1 MNRTIH
7 FDTAENLLT
16 HLRMRIESR
25 NKLNCLE
32 FNIHA
37 EDFYVHFL
45 NLLFGYSLININ
57 EFSQNVEGL
66 DLLDTINQVVL
77 QVSSTATKNK
87 INSSL
92 SKDLATYKGY
102 RFIFV
107 SISKDASHLR
117 KYSYN
122 NPHLLE
128 FDPKKDIYDVTSLL
142 NKILHL
148 NIDSQEEIAKF
159 LTKELAS
166 RFNDRA
172 KTYTNIAEI
181 INRLAS
187 ENLSIANSTNTTIP
201 FNIDDKISF
210 NNLKRSALLI
220 EDCKVYSSLM
230 DKIYNT
236 FDQAGKNKSLS
247 VLKFIRDH
255 YIRLSENY
263 TSDELFLKT
272 RDALVESIQNSSNFD
287 SIPLDELEFCVTI
300 IVVDAFIRCQIFKN
314 PNITS

>member
-66 DLLDTINQVVL
+66 DLLDKSNQVVL
-77 QVSSTATKNK
+77 QVSSTATKKK

-92 SKDLATYKGY
+92 NKDLAVYRGY

-107 SISKDASHLR
+107 SISKNASHLR
-117 KYSYN
+117 KNSYN

-128 FDPKKDIYDVTSLL
+128 FDPEKDIYDVTSLL

-148 NIDSQEEIAKF
+148 DVDSQEKIAEF
-159 LTKELAS
+159 LKKELATK
-166 RFNDRA
+166 FNEPA

-187 ENLSIANSTNTTIP
+187 EDLSFVNSTNTTVP
-201 FNIDDKISF
+201 FNINDKIIF
-210 NNLKRSALLI
+210 NDLKRSALLI
-220 EDCKVYSSLM
+220 EDCKIYSSLI
-230 DKIYNT
+230 DGIYNT
-236 FDQAGKNKSLS
+236 FDQLGKNKSLS
-247 VLKFIRDH
+247 VLKFIRNH
-255 YIRLSENY
+255 YIKLSQDY

-272 RDALVESIQNSSNFD
+272 KDALVESIQNSSNFD

-314 PNITS
+314 PNITN

>member
-66 DLLDTINQVVL
+66 DLLDKSNQVVL
-77 QVSSTATKNK
+77 QVSSTATKKK

-92 SKDLATYKGY
+92 NKDLAVYRGY

-107 SISKDASHLR
+107 SISKNASHLR
-117 KYSYN
+117 KNSYN
-122 NPHLLE
+122 NPYLLE
-128 FDPKKDIYDVTSLL
+128 FDPEKDIYDVTSLL

-148 NIDSQEEIAKF
+148 DVDSQEKIAEF
-159 LTKELAS
+159 LKKELATK
-166 RFNDRA
+166 FNEPA

-187 ENLSIANSTNTTIP
+187 EDLSFVNSTNTTVP
-201 FNIDDKISF
+201 FNINDKIIF
-210 NNLKRSALLI
+210 NDLKRSALLI
-220 EDCKVYSSLM
+220 EDCKIYSSLI
-230 DKIYNT
+230 DGIYNT
-236 FDQAGKNKSLS
+236 FDQLGKNKSLS
-247 VLKFIRDH
+247 VLKFIRNH
-255 YIRLSENY
+255 YIKLSQDY

-272 RDALVESIQNSSNFD
+272 KDALVESIQNSSNFD

-300 IVVDAFIRCQIFKN
+300 IVVDAFIRCQIFKH

>member
-66 DLLDTINQVVL
+66 DLLDKSNQVVL
-77 QVSSTATKNK
+77 QVSSTATKKK

-92 SKDLATYKGY
+92 NKDLAVYRGY

-107 SISKDASHLR
+107 SISKNASHLR
-117 KYSYN
+117 KNSYN

-128 FDPKKDIYDVTSLL
+128 FDPEKDIYDVTSLL

-148 NIDSQEEIAKF
+148 DVDSQEKIAEF
-159 LTKELAS
+159 LKKELATK
-166 RFNDRA
+166 FNEPA

-187 ENLSIANSTNTTIP
+187 EDLSFVSSTNTTVP
-201 FNIDDKISF
+201 FNINDKIIF
-210 NNLKRSALLI
+210 NDLKRSALLI
-220 EDCKVYSSLM
+220 EDCKIYSSLI
-230 DKIYNT
+230 DGIYNT
-236 FDQAGKNKSLS
+236 FDQLGKNKSLS
-247 VLKFIRDH
+247 VLKFIRNH
-255 YIRLSENY
+255 YIKLSQDY

-272 RDALVESIQNSSNFD
+272 KDALVESIQNSSNFD

-314 PNITS
+314 PNITN